1 MGVVFTKTAKGHAE
15 MTNKSG
21 SLSPRVRR
29 LLIFVDGKRT
39 VEDLRGM
46 LQADDLQHTLGMLE
60 EDGYIEVSSGSASA
74 SSDSGKK
81 EAAPLPSITE
91 FTELP
96 NPPDPIRLQM
106 SRNFMT
112 NTINAFV
119 GALGTSTLLEHI
131 ENAKTHAELRA
142 IYDEWY
148 HTIVMSREGKR
159 EAEALRA
166 KLLKII

>member
-1 MGVVFTKTAKGHAE
+1 MGVVFTKTAKGHEE

-60 EDGYIEVSSGSASA
+60 EDGYIEVSGPGSASNE
-74 SSDSGKK
+74 SSKK

-131 ENAKTHAELRA
+131 ENAANHAELRA
-142 IYDEWY
+142 VYDEWY